1 MKALFLAYLPSI
13 LSVTAMQII
22 ALISPGPDFAIVVR
36 NSLIHSRSLALL
48 TAFGIACGIMVHV
61 TYILMGLG
69 AIVAQTEWL
78 LALLKMIGAGYL
90 SYLGICGLKASVTS
104 KNVQQQPIDLKIS
117 PLGALRSG
125 FLTNAL
131 NPKAMLFILSLLSL
145 NVNEQ
150 TPKAILIYYASM
162 IFITT
167 LIWFTIVAVC
177 FSNERAR
184 AFFSHYR
191 PWIDRITGTFLLLMA
206 LKLFLD

>member
-1 MKALFLAYLPSI
+1 MKDLFLLYLPSI

-22 ALISPGPDFAIVVR
+22 GLVSPGPDFAIVVR
-36 NSLIHSRSLALL
+36 NSLIHSRGLALL
-48 TAFGIACGIMVHV
+48 TALGIACGIMAHV

-69 AIVAQTEWL
+69 AVVAQTEWL
-78 LALLKMIGAGYL
+78 LMTLKVGGAGYL
-90 SYLGICGLKASVTS
+90 SYLGICGLKSSTSS
-104 KNVQQQPIDLKIS
+104 KNMPQEPLDLKLS

-125 FLTNAL
+125 FFTNAL

-150 TPKAILIYYASM
+150 TPKAILVYYAAM

-167 LIWFTIVAVC
+167 LGWFTIVALC

-184 AFFSHYR
+184 IFFRSYR
-191 PWIDRITGTFLLLMA
+191 HWIDRITGAFLLLMA
-206 LKLFLD
+206 LKLFLN

>member
-1 MKALFLAYLPSI
+1 MKALFLSYLPSI

-22 ALISPGPDFAIVVR
+22 ALISPGPDFAVVVR

-48 TAFGIACGIMVHV
+48 TALGIACGIMVHV
-61 TYILMGLG
+61 AYILMGLG
-69 AIVAQTEWL
+69 AIVAQTDWL
-78 LALLKMIGAGYL
+78 LTVLKSVGAGYL
-90 SYLGICGLKASVTS
+90 SYLGINGLRSSAGS
-104 KNVQQQPIDLKIS
+104 KNAPQGTIDLKLS

-150 TPKAILIYYASM
+150 TPKALLVYYASM

-184 AFFSHYR
+184 VFFSRYR
-191 PWIDRITGTFLLLMA
+191 HWIDRTTGAFLLLMA
-206 LKLFLD
+206 LKLFLT

>member
-1 MKALFLAYLPSI
+1 MKDLFLTYLPSI

-22 ALISPGPDFAIVVR
+22 GLVSPGPDFAIVVR

-48 TAFGIACGIMVHV
+48 TAFGIAGGIMLHV

-69 AIVAQTEWL
+69 AFIAQTEWL
-78 LALLKMIGAGYL
+78 LVMLKVLGAGYL
-90 SYLGICGLKASVTS
+90 SYLGIRGLRASATS
-104 KNVQQQPIDLKIS
+104 KNISQKPIELKLT
-117 PLGALRSG
+117 PFGALRSG

-145 NVNEQ
+145 NVSDQ
-150 TPKAILIYYASM
+150 TPKAILGYYASM

-167 LIWFTIVAVC
+167 LVWFTIVAFC

-184 AFFSHYR
+184 LFFSQYR
-191 PWIDRITGTFLLLMA
+191 HWIDRITGGFLLLMA
-206 LKLFLD
+206 LKLLLG